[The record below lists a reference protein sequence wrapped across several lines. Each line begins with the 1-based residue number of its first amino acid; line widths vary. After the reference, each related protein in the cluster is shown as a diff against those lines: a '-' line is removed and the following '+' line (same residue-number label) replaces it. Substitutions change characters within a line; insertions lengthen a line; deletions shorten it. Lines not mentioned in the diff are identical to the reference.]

1 MKIEYNNTKYFK
13 DNNLF
18 TDKESK
24 NINISIENN
33 TIIIKGSQIDLIEL
47 ADIIISVSKDER
59 ENLHIHIDKNTLIN
73 NESDYN
79 EIIIEK
85 Y

>member
-1 MKIEYNNTKYFK
+1 MKIEYKITKYFK

-24 NINISIENN
+24 NINISI
-33 TIIIKGSQIDLIEL
+33 DLVEL
-47 ADIIISVSKDER
+47 ADIIISVAKDER
-59 ENLHIHIDKNTLIN
+59 ENSHIHIDKNTLIN